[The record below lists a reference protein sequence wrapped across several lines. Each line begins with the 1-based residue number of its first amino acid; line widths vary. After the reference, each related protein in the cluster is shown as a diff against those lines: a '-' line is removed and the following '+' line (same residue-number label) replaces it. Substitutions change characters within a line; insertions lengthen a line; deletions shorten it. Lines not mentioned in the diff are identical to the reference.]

1 MKRKISI
8 ILVVVFILVIGA
20 FTIYAK
26 TNETKTDKTESK
38 LGFMSNLKELSEIS
52 AIMDLVQENFVDSNP
67 DKNLKINN
75 DLLLEG
81 ALKGMIDN
89 LGDPHSTYFTKE
101 EMQEFTEDIAGKFAG
116 VGMQISKAKD
126 DYLKVESPIEGTP
139 AFRAGIKPQDKILE
153 IDGEST
159 LALSSNDC
167 VKKLKGE
174 PGTKVKVKVYREST
188 KETFDFELERAIIEL
203 KYVKH
208 KMLDD
213 KVGLVRLTQFGENV
227 SIDIEKAIVDLQSQ
241 GMKGMILDLRFNP
254 GGSLQEAIKISSL
267 FLNDGVV
274 VSVKDK
280 AGNEQVYK
288 REGKY
293 LGDFPL
299 VVLINGGSA
308 SASEIVAGAL
318 KDRGRAMLIGEK
330 SYGKG
335 SVQNLIPLPS
345 GAGIKLT
352 IALYYT
358 PSGVSIHHKGITP
371 DMVVPEED
379 GFLFYDGFVTNVD
392 EKAKKDQQI
401 ELIEKS
407 NLTQA
412 EKDKLKNKEDTQL
425 KTALGVIKGI
435 LLYKK

>member
-8 ILVVVFILVIGA
+8 VLVVVFVLVIGA

-26 TNETKTDKTESK
+26 TNETKTDKTDTK

-67 DKNLKINN
+67 DKKLKINN
-75 DLLLEG
+75 ELLLEG
-81 ALKGMIDN
+81 ALKGMIDS

-116 VGMQISKAKD
+116 VGMQISKTKD

-139 AFRAGIKPQDKILE
+139 AWKAGIKPQDKILE

-167 VKKLKGE
+167 VKKLKGT
-174 PGTKVKVKVYREST
+174 PGTKVKVKIYREST

-213 KVGLVRLTQFGENV
+213 KIGLVRLTQFGENV
-227 SIDIEKAIVDLQSQ
+227 SADVEKAIIDLQSQ

-392 EKAKKDQQI
+392 EKAKKDQQN
-401 ELIEKS
+401 ELIDKS

-412 EKDKLKNKEDTQL
+412 EKDKLKNKEDSQL

>member
-8 ILVVVFILVIGA
+8 LLVVIFVVVIGA

-26 TNETKTDKTESK
+26 TSDTKSGKDEVK
-38 LGFMSNLKELSEIS
+38 LGFMANLKELSEIS
-52 AIMDLVQENFVDSNP
+52 AIMDLVEENFVDSNP
-67 DKNLKINN
+67 DKKLEINKE
-75 DLLLEG
+75 LLLEG
-81 ALKGMIDN
+81 ALKGIIGE

-116 VGMQISKAKD
+116 VGMQISKEKD

-139 AFRAGIKPQDKILE
+139 AWKAGMKPLDKIIE

-159 LALSSNDC
+159 LSLSNNDC

-174 PGTKVKVKVYREST
+174 PGTKVKIKVYREST
-188 KETFDFELERAIIEL
+188 KETFDVELERAIIEL

-208 KMLDD
+208 KMLDN
-213 KVGLVRLTQFGENV
+213 KIGLVRLTQFGDGV
-227 SIDIEKAIVDLQSQ
+227 SADVQKAIEDLQSQ
-241 GMKGMILDLRFNP
+241 GMKGMVLDLRFNP
-254 GGSLQEAIKISSL
+254 GGSLTEAIRVASL
-267 FLNDGVV
+267 FLKDGRV

-280 AGNEQVYK
+280 AGNEQIYN

-293 LGDFPL
+293 MGDFPL

-308 SASEIVAGAL
+308 SASEIVAGAI
-318 KDRGRAMLIGEK
+318 KDRERGILVGEK

-352 IALYYT
+352 MALYYT
-358 PSGVSIHHKGITP
+358 PSGVSIHHVGITP
-371 DMVVPEED
+371 DTVVAETDAFLFFD
-379 GFLFYDGFVTNVD
+379 GFITNVD
-392 EKAKKDQQI
+392 ETTKKDQQKEMI
-401 ELIEKS
+401 DKS
-407 NLTQA
+407 SLTSE

-425 KTALGVIKGI
+425 KTAEGILKGI
-435 LLYKK
+435 ILYKK

>member
-8 ILVVVFILVIGA
+8 VLVVVFVLVIGA

-26 TNETKTDKTESK
+26 TNETKTDKTDTK

-67 DKNLKINN
+67 DKKLKINN
-75 DLLLEG
+75 ELLLEG
-81 ALKGMIDN
+81 ALKGMIDS

-116 VGMQISKAKD
+116 VGMQISKTKD

-139 AFRAGIKPQDKILE
+139 AWKAGIKPQDKILE

-167 VKKLKGE
+167 VKKLKGT
-174 PGTKVKVKVYREST
+174 PGTKVKVKIYREST

-213 KVGLVRLTQFGENV
+213 KIGLVRLTQFGENV
-227 SIDIEKAIVDLQSQ
+227 SADVEKAIIDLQSQ

-280 AGNEQVYK
+280 AGNEQIYK

-392 EKAKKDQQI
+392 EKAKKDQQN
-401 ELIEKS
+401 ELIDKS

-412 EKDKLKNKEDTQL
+412 EKDKLKNKEDSQL